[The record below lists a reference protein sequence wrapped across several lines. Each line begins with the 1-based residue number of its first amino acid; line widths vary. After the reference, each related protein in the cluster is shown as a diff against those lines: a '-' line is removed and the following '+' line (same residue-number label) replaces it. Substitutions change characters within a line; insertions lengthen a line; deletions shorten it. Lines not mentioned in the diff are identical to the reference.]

1 MNDTPK
7 FEAALAE
14 LEAVLRDLESDTTSL
29 DDALA
34 RYERGVALLRQC
46 YGQLKAAE
54 QKIQQLTG
62 TNADGTPALEAFEH
76 TAAAKKTR
84 QTRIDVTD

>member
-1 MNDTPK
+1 MSEAPK

-14 LEAVLRDLESDTTSL
+14 LEAVLRDLESDATSL

-62 TNADGTPALEAFEH
+62 TKADGSPMLEAFEH
-76 TAAAKKTR
+76 TAAVEKAKKP
-84 QTRIDVTD
+84 

>member
-1 MNDTPK
+1 MSEVPK

-14 LEAVLRDLESDTTSL
+14 LEAVLRDLESDATSL

-34 RYERGVALLRQC
+34 RYERGVVLLRQC

-62 TNADGTPALEAFEH
+62 TNADGSPMLEAFEH
-76 TAAAKKTR
+76 TASVEKAKKP
-84 QTRIDVTD
+84 